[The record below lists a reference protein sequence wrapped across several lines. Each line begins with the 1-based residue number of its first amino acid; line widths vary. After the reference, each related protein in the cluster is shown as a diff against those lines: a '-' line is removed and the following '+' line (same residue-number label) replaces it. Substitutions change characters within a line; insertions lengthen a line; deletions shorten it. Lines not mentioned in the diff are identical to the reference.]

1 MLGARDVSVHPGKSG
16 YAPLTKR
23 PLRSRQ
29 GGRAAIPE
37 QNQGG
42 KIEKQSQDLKGTGRY
57 DASGLIEAQCEPG
70 SRGRVLR
77 NLLGIKGKR
86 EMDQIEAREQLRAL
100 EELIGIYDQD
110 HRFSA
115 NDICRIHRIWL
126 KPIYAWA
133 GQYRQVNLSKGGF
146 PFAAADQIPRLMM
159 EFERGPLQQSA
170 PCRFHALDE
179 AISAIAI
186 VHAEFLLIHPFRE
199 GNGRVA
205 RLLAILM
212 ALQAGLPPL
221 DFGGVRGRKRQE
233 YFAAVKASLE
243 RNYQPMEKVFS
254 AVIRRTLRAY
264 GG

>member
-1 MLGARDVSVHPGKSG
+1 VKKA
-16 YAPLTKR
+16 
-23 PLRSRQ
+23 
-29 GGRAAIPE
+29 
-37 QNQGG
+37 
-42 KIEKQSQDLKGTGRY
+42 GRY
-57 DASGLIEAQCEPG
+57 DASGLIEAQFEPG

-86 EMDQIEAREQLRAL
+86 EMDQVEAREQLRAL
-100 EELIGIYDQD
+100 EELIGTYDQD

-115 NDICRIHRIWL
+115 DDTCRIHRIWL
-126 KPIYAWA
+126 GPIYVWA

-159 EFERGPLQQSA
+159 EFEKGPLHQFT

-179 AISAIAI
+179 VISAIAI
-186 VHAEFLLIHPFRE
+186 VHTELLLIHPFRE

-205 RLLAILM
+205 RLLTILM
-212 ALQAGLPPL
+212 ALQVGLPPL
-221 DFGGVRGRKRQE
+221 DFGGIKGRKRQE
-233 YFAAVKASLE
+233 YFGAVKAGLE
-243 RNYQPMEKVFS
+243 RNYQPMGRVFS